1 MKLTSMP
8 QAMMLVPS
16 LIKEVFGNASC
27 IVEPIML
34 STSRGHRE
42 MEIVGAKEQL
52 RKRMSGFFSGEATCE
67 LREWLLRVRRPLARV
82 K

>member
-1 MKLTSMP
+1 
-8 QAMMLVPS
+8 MLVPS

-34 STSRGHRE
+34 STSRGDRE

-52 RKRMSGFFSGEATCE
+52 RKRM
-67 LREWLLRVRRPLARV
+67 RVGSFLERPHV
-82 K
+82 I